1 MRDPRFYPHPHDP
14 YDPDDM
20 SLQERGHDEDE
31 QFEPDFVPPRSRQ
44 SHARASIESGSTPP
58 CPKCQSDC
66 VDARHRARKTG
77 GAIGAVAGTASGVAF
92 ALSGAE
98 TGAAVGVL
106 AGPAGAVCG
115 AIAGAVIAGLI
126 GGTAGCA
133 TGSVFGEVIDDKVLN
148 NYRCHACGHTFSR
161 PKAST

>member
-1 MRDPRFYPHPHDP
+1 MRDPRFYPPHDT
-14 YDPDDM
+14 DALDE
-20 SLQERGHDEDE
+20 LHLHKHDEEE
-31 QFEPDFVPPRSRQ
+31 QLEQGFVPPQARPN
-44 SHARASIESGSTPP
+44 HTRASAQSSSIPS
-58 CPKCQSDC
+58 CPRCQSDC
-66 VDARHRARKTG
+66 ADARHLARKTG
-77 GAIGAVAGTASGVAF
+77 GAVGAIAGTASGIAF

-133 TGSVFGEVIDDKVLN
+133 TGSVFGEVIDDKVLDN
-148 NYRCHACGHTFSR
+148 FRCHACGHAFSR
-161 PKAST
+161 PKVST

>member
-1 MRDPRFYPHPHDP
+1 MRDARLVHETF
-14 YDPDDM
+14 DPDDRYLTGPEE
-20 SLQERGHDEDE
+20 SFERGL
-31 QFEPDFVPPRSRQ
+31 VPSRKETG
-44 SHARASIESGSTPP
+44 APSGCIPP
-58 CPKCQSDC
+58 CPKCQSTR
-66 VDARHRARKTG
+66 VDARNLARKTG
-77 GAIGAVAGTASGVAF
+77 GTIGTVAGTTSGIAF

-133 TGSVFGEVIDDKVLN
+133 TGSVFGEIVDDRVLN
-148 NYRCHACGHTFSR
+148 NFRCHACGHTFSR
-161 PKAST
+161 SKALA

>member
-1 MRDPRFYPHPHDP
+1 MHNPRPTHEPFDPNERYLLDHDNEP
-14 YDPDDM
+14 FENGFAPP
-20 SLQERGHDEDE
+20 ERTEKRAGT
-31 QFEPDFVPPRSRQ
+31 Q
-44 SHARASIESGSTPP
+44 STSIPS

-66 VDARHRARKTG
+66 VDARHRARKIA

-98 TGAAVGVL
+98 AGAVVGAL

-133 TGSVFGEVIDDKVLN
+133 TGSVFGEVIDDKVLDN
-148 NYRCHACGHTFSR
+148 FRCHACGHAFSR

>member
-1 MRDPRFYPHPHDP
+1 MRDPRFYPRPHDP
-14 YDPDDM
+14 YDPDDVYPN
-20 SLQERGHDEDE
+20 GHNDDEPFE
-31 QFEPDFVPPRSRQ
+31 QGFVPPRAYPGD
-44 SHARASIESGSTPP
+44 HAGCQPGSIPA
-58 CPKCQSDC
+58 CPKCQSSH
-66 VDARHRARKTG
+66 VEARHRARKTG
-77 GAIGAVAGTASGVAF
+77 GAIGAIAGTASGVAF

-98 TGAAVGVL
+98 TGAAAGAL

-133 TGSVFGEVIDDKVLN
+133 TGSVFGEVIDDKVLDN
-148 NYRCHACGHTFSR
+148 FRCHACGHTFSR

>member
-1 MRDPRFYPHPHDP
+1 MPDPRFYPHPHDP

-20 SLQERGHDEDE
+20 HLHERDDDEPFERG
-31 QFEPDFVPPRSRQ
+31 FVPPHTRSNY
-44 SHARASIESGSTPP
+44 SRANAQPGSIPS

-66 VDARHRARKTG
+66 VDARNRARKTG
-77 GAIGAVAGTASGVAF
+77 GAVGAIAGTASGIAF

-98 TGAAVGVL
+98 TGASVGVL

-133 TGSVFGEVIDDKVLN
+133 TGSVFGEVIDDKVLDN
-148 NYRCHACGHTFSR
+148 FRCHVCQHVFSR
-161 PKAST
+161 HKASP

>member
-1 MRDPRFYPHPHDP
+1 MPDLRFYPHPPDLHS
-14 YDPDDM
+14 PDDAY
-20 SLQERGHDEDE
+20 LQEHDDDEPFERG
-31 QFEPDFVPPRSRQ
+31 FVPP
-44 SHARASIESGSTPP
+44 HAYPNHAQASAQSGSIPS
-58 CPKCQSDC
+58 CPKCQSDR
-66 VDARHRARKTG
+66 VEMRHRARKTG
-77 GAIGAVAGTASGVAF
+77 GAVGAVAGTASGIAL

-133 TGSVFGEVIDDKVLN
+133 TGSVFGEVIDDKVLDN
-148 NYRCHACGHTFSR
+148 CRCHACGHTFSR
-161 PKAST
+161 HKAST

>member
-1 MRDPRFYPHPHDP
+1 MHDPNVYPRPNNP

-20 SLQERGHDEDE
+20 CLHELDDDEPFE
-31 QFEPDFVPPRSRQ
+31 QGFSPPHTR
-44 SHARASIESGSTPP
+44 HNHPRASSQLGSIPS
-58 CPKCQSDC
+58 CPKCQSDR
-66 VDARHRARKTG
+66 VDTRHRARKTG
-77 GAIGAVAGTASGVAF
+77 GAVGAVAGMASGIAF

-115 AIAGAVIAGLI
+115 AIAGVVIAGLI

-133 TGSVFGEVIDDKVLN
+133 TGSVFGEVIDDKVLDN
-148 NYRCHACGHTFSR
+148 FRCHACQHVFSR
-161 PKAST
+161 HKAST